1 MTDTVIIGAGLSGL
15 TVANTLKTRC
25 YGHTFLI
32 LDKDQKS
39 GGVIRT
45 CRDGGFIAEAG
56 PHGFLDNCE
65 ESKEILGRTGLAGQC
80 VRAPLGRFVRYVY
93 LAGELRQIPQTP
105 RAILATSL
113 IGWQDK
119 LRILAEIWKKP
130 LVGSP
135 SVAKWASHRFGPA
148 LLPFIDAALTG
159 TYAGDME
166 RLSIDGVMPGV
177 RAMEERHGSV
187 IRGLFAKKRK
197 RNAGKKLT
205 LPTMT
210 SFAQGMQRLPD
221 RLSEFLQPE
230 REILLNCR
238 ALNIRKIENGWEIET
253 ERGHFSAANLVL
265 ALPVNTSLALLK
277 GIDDDMP
284 LAQIPEARIATV
296 AFGFD
301 ENVKLPPG
309 FGYLIPDSE
318 NRFTLGTLFSSNMFP
333 GRAPGGCSLIEV
345 LVGGR
350 RHPERAEFDD
360 ESLIDQ
366 SLNDV
371 RSILKISQRPIHT
384 KILRAC
390 GGIPQPEQ
398 GYPDLLAW
406 RNRLSKRHRGL
417 HICGFGWDGIG
428 INDMIKTAARVAEN
442 IMEGRGDQSGKADV
456 KGVYF

>member
-15 TVANTLKTRC
+15 TVAHTLKTRC
-25 YGHTFLI
+25 YGHTFLL
-32 LDKDQKS
+32 LDKDRKS

-56 PHGFLDNCE
+56 PHGFLDNCK
-65 ESKEILGRTGLAGQC
+65 ESKEILDRIGLADQC

-119 LRILAEIWKKP
+119 LRVFADIWKKP
-130 LVGSP
+130 LEGSP
-135 SVAKWASHRFGPA
+135 SVARWASHRFGPA

-177 RAMEERHGSV
+177 RAMEARHGSV
-187 IRGLFAKKRK
+187 IRGLIAKKRN
-197 RNAGKKLT
+197 RTAGKKLN

-210 SFAQGMQRLPD
+210 SFGQGMQRLPE
-221 RLSEFLQPE
+221 RLSEFLQRDSE
-230 REILLNCR
+230 MLFNCS
-238 ALNIRKIENGWEIET
+238 ALHIRKVENGWEIDT
-253 ERGHFSAANLVL
+253 EKGKFSAANLVL
-265 ALPVNTSLALLK
+265 ALPVNSSLALLND
-277 GIDDDMP
+277 IDDGMP
-284 LAQIPEARIATV
+284 LTQIPEAKIATV
-296 AFGFD
+296 ALGFD
-301 ENVKLPPG
+301 EGVKLPPG
-309 FGYLIPDSE
+309 FGYLIPESE
-318 NRFTLGTLFSSNMFP
+318 NRFTLGTLFSSNMFS
-333 GRAPGGCSLIEV
+333 GRAPGACSLIEV

-366 SLNDV
+366 SLKDV
-371 RSILKISQRPIHT
+371 RNILKISQKPIHA
-384 KILRAC
+384 KILRAG

-406 RNRLSKRHRGL
+406 RNRLSERHKGL
-417 HICGFGWDGIG
+417 YVCGFGWDGIG
-428 INDMIKTAARVAEN
+428 VNDMIKTAARVAES
-442 IMEGRGDQSGKADV
+442 IMEGRGDQSGKAAV